1 LGFSCPQPFYF
12 ETAEGGEEKRLF
24 FSLGSLVPHLPSTFQ
39 DSRRKKPVLFLNL
52 PSKELFRRRGNF
64 KKARIV

>member
-1 LGFSCPQPFYF
+1 LSKTIYKNVLVLGFSCPQPFYF

-39 DSRRKKPVLFLNL
+39 DSRG
-52 PSKELFRRRGNF
+52 RRGREKF
-64 KKARIV
+64 L